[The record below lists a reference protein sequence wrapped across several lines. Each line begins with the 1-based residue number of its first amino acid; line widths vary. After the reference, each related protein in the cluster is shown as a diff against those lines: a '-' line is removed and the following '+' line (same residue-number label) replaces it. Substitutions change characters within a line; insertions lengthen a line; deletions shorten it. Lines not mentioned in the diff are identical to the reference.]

1 MKIIAL
7 LIKNSKVVFIIA
19 TISAIIGGL
28 SFSGII
34 YVINEGIQ
42 SEMADPQPQIIKFV
56 IIWAL
61 YGITSVVSVYA
72 ITKAAQN
79 VILNLRLSISQKIL
93 KATFSKLE
101 YQSDKILT
109 ILTTDI
115 NTISNSVNRLPNTF
129 KNVAVILGCF
139 VYMLYISPV
148 LMGMFSILIFI
159 TYLLNKIPLQSY
171 KKRMRNA
178 RDLQGDVFRLF
189 EGLVHG
195 LKELNLNRKLRDSYL
210 FEILIPTATA
220 QKDQNVQGRTSLAF
234 FNKSGEMVLFLGME
248 LILLVVSIYITA
260 EFKIMI
266 QFLMV
271 ALIAIAPLS
280 QLGNFLPVLG
290 QMDVAFE
297 KIAEIGV
304 SLDSTAR
311 EKDVKLLAKPEPAAP
326 LAKLKDVTYEYFVT
340 EEDKHFVL
348 GPINLEINPGELIF
362 VVGGNGSGKSTL
374 AKVICGLYLPKTGQI
389 DSFGETIDYSNIDS
403 YREQFNAVFTDYYLF
418 NHFGH
423 IENKNAMDE
432 AKEIIRMLELEK
444 KVKVEDNQ
452 LSTTSLSTGQ
462 RKRLALLLALLE
474 DKPFYIFD
482 EWAASQDPYYKDV
495 YYTKILPDLKKQ
507 GKTVLVISHD
517 DRYFNIADKVLVLR
531 DGQLTQSDMDNQ
543 TLVNTV
549 YNVPNS

>member
-7 LIKNSKVVFIIA
+7 LIKNSKVVFIVA

-42 SEMADPQPQIIKFV
+42 SEMADPKPQIIKFV
-56 IIWAL
+56 VIWIL
-61 YGITSVVSVYA
+61 YGVMSVISVYT

-79 VILNLRLSISQKIL
+79 VILDLRLSISEKIL

-129 KNVAVILGCF
+129 KNVAVIIGCF
-139 VYMLYISPV
+139 AYMLYISPI
-148 LMGMFSILIFI
+148 LMGMFSVLIFI

-178 RDLQGDVFRLF
+178 RDLQGDVFRIF

-210 FEILIPTATA
+210 YEILIPTATA
-220 QKDQNVQGRTSLAF
+220 QKEQNVQGRTSLAI

-248 LILLVVSIYITA
+248 VILLVVSVYVA
-260 EFKIMI
+260 PEFKMMI

-311 EKDVKLLAKPEPAAP
+311 EKDPKPLDKPEPKEP
-326 LAKLKDVTYEYFVT
+326 ITRLKDVTYEYFVS

-348 GPINLEINPGELIF
+348 GPINIDINPGELIF

-374 AKVICGLYLPKTGQI
+374 AKVICGLYLPKSGEVN
-389 DSFGETIDYSNIDS
+389 SFGQAIDISNIDS
-403 YREQFNAVFTDYYLF
+403 YREQFNAVFTDYHLF
-418 NHFGH
+418 KQFGH
-423 IENKNAMDE
+423 IENKNAMEE
-432 AKEIIRMLELEK
+432 AKEIISMLELEK
-444 KVKVEDNQ
+444 KVQVQDNE

-517 DRYFNIADKVLVLR
+517 DKYFNIADKVLVLR
-531 DGQLTQSDMDNQ
+531 DGNLTQSDMDNE

-549 YNVPNS
+549 YNVQNS